1 MPKGL
6 FEETLLPVS
15 IDAMVKE
22 VQREIRQRERVYP
35 RFVGAGKMTQ
45 VAADRQIE
53 VMQAIGGILV
63 AVRDGKMKL

>member
-1 MPKGL
+1 MKGL

-22 VQREIRQRERVYP
+22 VQREIGQRERVYP
-35 RFVGAGKMTQ
+35 RFVGTGKMTQ

-53 VMQAIGGILV
+53 VMQAICGILV